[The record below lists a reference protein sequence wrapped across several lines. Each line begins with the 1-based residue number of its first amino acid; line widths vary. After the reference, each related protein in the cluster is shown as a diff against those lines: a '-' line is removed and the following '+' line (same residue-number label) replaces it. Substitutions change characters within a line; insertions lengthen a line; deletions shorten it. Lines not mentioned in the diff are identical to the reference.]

1 MKNKIEKIT
10 FVSTDFKN
18 IKFDVHIGDK
28 FIIEHGANHYGKGE
42 ALFELTKITKSKNLY
57 GLKTS
62 LDKKRIFNKNHKLNT
77 DTLIRPA

>member
-10 FVSTDFKN
+10 FASTELKGVEL
-18 IKFDVHIGDK
+18 DVYIGDK
-28 FIIEHGANHYGKGE
+28 FQIQHGGNQHGKGT
-42 ALFELTKITKSKNLY
+42 ALFQLTKITKKGNLY

-62 LDKKRIFNKNHKLNT
+62 LDTKRIFNKNHKLNL